1 MSKDVIPDVLST
13 HLFRRSRA
21 PVRCRACEN
30 YVYLKGS
37 ECQKCGIVCHRK
49 CLKSLSIKCGGH
61 PLPHKVPTF
70 GVDFSTHLCAT
81 HCTIPYVVFKCV
93 KHIETTGMDIKGIY
107 RVAGAKSKMQSLCR
121 SFENGLDLVELND
134 KSPHLVSS
142 VLKLYLRQ
150 LPEPLLLHSNYEDLI
165 RIALNQQENGADLQT
180 LLKQLHA
187 ILEKLPKANRFTL
200 RFIVEHLNRIS
211 LNEGLNQMTSVNLG
225 IVFGPTLIRPKH
237 EHSSASIVHIN
248 HHSMITQLLIE
259 NPSAFIISDEE
270 SEYARYRENP
280 KVASMSDVLPIKTRD
295 SIKLFTQDE
304 DYLDYIQ
311 SCLEKRSRRKASKLG
326 RGYAGKTASE
336 PNVLEI
342 SKKTRLVTPRF
353 PGEGSEYVAS
363 DDSHTRIVRAFSEP
377 SKCDEF
383 DSQEYLMARSDLS
396 NVSSDLSSTE
406 NLLDSTD
413 DASFPDTDEDETYL
427 QEYVAQQLH
436 SVKARLQILRTYSLS
451 TSDSDEID
459 GTVLNVKCVQ
469 SSQSEV
475 SSDPYVSA
483 YNARLVNLG
492 VNQSLVRP
500 RLSLECAETSDI
512 C

>member
-336 PNVLEI
+336 PNVLE
-342 SKKTRLVTPRF
+342 
-353 PGEGSEYVAS
+353 
-363 DDSHTRIVRAFSEP
+363 
-377 SKCDEF
+377 
-383 DSQEYLMARSDLS
+383 EYLMARSDLS